1 MDAHKDLQ
9 TITGTVDQL
18 TQQRQTAARRMD
30 TQTSQWQRLADQ
42 FEQDLQKVADGI
54 KLQLARLDKLAEEN
68 QDALT
73 ANAKDAAADQQA
85 IDDPPDFDGQVT
97 DLQNQIEAM
106 NRDTIPAYQQELQPL
121 LTTQQEQRHTLTG
134 LQSQL
139 QDIVAQENH
148 IAIKIRKAKSL
159 HDMIAV
165 TNEEQGNI
173 DALRGQREDLTS
185 QIKDVQQTLTDG
197 QRDIDQVNHKI
208 EDAKKQMTTWD
219 TQSRQLQEAKRRRP
233 SQVARFQQ
241 HIQELAAQ
249 AAGLQ
254 KMSDQISAA
263 RDKTQD
269 AANTVSEQLTDL
281 QPLLTALNDI
291 VGTQTVAE
299 AQNSAADSSAPTPA
313 PPVAGPVALILPLLP
328 KNAAHVA
335 TLQGVMQKLV
345 TDGTQS
351 VHLYTTGYEEED
363 MAALQQLLGEDRP
376 AQLAWTNMYTA
387 LRQTQQ
393 PAAQARLNVQPD
405 WVTRATPDNQ
415 TVEYLTPA
423 NKLAARV
430 QYRQNGKI
438 RSVTYFNL
446 PGGAQRRDFWDPD
459 GRVAVTQSV
468 NAQTGRVTNEN
479 FYRVDGSVVLIKEY
493 QNNQEQIHVL
503 AEDRHVL
510 QEFTS
515 DDALAAWWL
524 SQAVPQ
530 GSTLVAPAN
539 PRLLLNKSL
548 QERTDLQVVPIL
560 TPESTPQIW
569 AELLGG
575 EIPLETAYVSD
586 PNLQQAAE
594 ETLPSVHVETLTD

>member
-18 TQQRQTAARRMD
+18 TQQCQTAARRMD

-85 IDDPPDFDGQVT
+85 IDDPPDFDGQVA

-313 PPVAGPVALILPLLP
+313 PPAAGPVALILPLLP

-363 MAALQQLLGEDRP
+363 MSALQQLLGEDRP

-539 PRLLLNKSL
+539 PRLLLSKSL

-575 EIPLETAYVSD
+575 EIPLETAYVSN